1 MPRYIDADKLIEM
14 ANHEGA
20 FGYIDV
26 YDICAIPEADVAEI
40 VPCRKCKFYKRT
52 GSFYGLCKHRQ
63 WNETIKKIDSML
75 NWILFDD
82 LVNRIACIIHEAE
95 KGTYNEKV

>member
-1 MPRYIDADKLIEM
+1 MTDEELRDSLTWLKDHREELKLS
-14 ANHEGA
+14 
-20 FGYIDV
+20 D
-26 YDICAIPEADVAEI
+26 
-40 VPCRKCKFYKRT
+40 
-52 GSFYGLCKHRQ
+52 
-63 WNETIKKIDSML
+63 ETIKRIDSLL

>member
-63 WNETIKKIDSML
+63 WNETISPMVLSHDFCSYAKERKNND
-75 NWILFDD
+75 
-82 LVNRIACIIHEAE
+82 
-95 KGTYNEKV
+95 